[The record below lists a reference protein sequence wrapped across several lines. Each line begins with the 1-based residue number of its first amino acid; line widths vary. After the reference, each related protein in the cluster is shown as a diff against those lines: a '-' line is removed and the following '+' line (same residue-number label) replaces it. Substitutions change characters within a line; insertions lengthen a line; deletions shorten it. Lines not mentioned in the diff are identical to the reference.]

1 MKSISGTR
9 PAYGTPKCRTPHAA
23 HRSVPLPRNLFNS
36 QSQTNTVPP
45 GPSTSSILGTGA
57 DKARQW
63 RRIVSISSVKLDFF
77 CRRLRF
83 SETLSASVWCAAE
96 RAAALCFT
104 FRPRGG
110 ILFLG
115 GFCAYNHWVHFQ
127 ALFYSGVGVQSNAMR
142 KTYALTYPQRNR
154 AQCDAGRNRQR
165 HRARHTCTHIL
176 PKFQDQID

>member
-1 MKSISGTR
+1 MNSISGTR
-9 PAYGTPKCRTPHAA
+9 PGPYSLRNAYTPHAA
-23 HRSVPLPRNLFNS
+23 HRSVRLPRNLFKS

-57 DKARQW
+57 DKTRQW
-63 RRIVSISSVKLDFF
+63 RRIVPRSSVKLDFS

-104 FRPRGG
+104 FRPRVG

-154 AQCDAGRNRQR
+154 AQCDAGRNRECD
-165 HRARHTCTHIL
+165 RAQHTCTPIL
-176 PKFQDQID
+176 PKF